1 MSNNEQVKVLKM
13 SDLFSN
19 NTKDKYIIPIY
30 QRNYEWKQPQIAQ
43 LIKDIED
50 ARTRTGGESKNY
62 YIGSLVVAKRK
73 DGSFEVIDGQQRL
86 TTLTILKR
94 YLENI
99 SNIQNSDVNL
109 SFEHRASA
117 ENALNNDKEPKDP
130 AILGG
135 FKDVEN
141 ALTKE
146 IQDIGS
152 FKNYL
157 YENVFILRTIV
168 PEHTD
173 LNHYFEIM
181 NTRGEQLEKHEI
193 VKARL
198 MQVLPEEEQK
208 TFAVIWDACSDM
220 SRFAISGFKGGELRE
235 KLFGSELNYIPTF
248 DEIAKAYLDNN
259 ESSQSKK
266 ENNTDKLKEEK
277 NTIENILLRN
287 SAESEKDNNEDE
299 GKLASIIDF
308 PNFLMHVLRI
318 YKDGKKEDYP
328 LDEKFLLSSFD
339 TLLLGNN
346 DEEKRKIV
354 SDFMDTLIKC
364 RFLFDY
370 YILKSD
376 YRKEEDG
383 RWVILKPAHSDKKT
397 IYGKNTFGSDDSD
410 RKLILLQS
418 MFHVSFTARNYKDW
432 LFESLEWLVTNANDI
447 SSSHF
452 ENDFIKKLEEIA
464 LKYYENRSK
473 NSELTYTK
481 INHYVLNYLDYKI
494 LSVYEKYKTNESG
507 RYIFP
512 DKDKR
517 DENYEQFLKALN
529 EFQFFNRSSVEH
541 YYPQKAVN
549 PWDDPILHNL
559 GNLCLIGHSNN
570 SLLSNREPS
579 EKRNRVLERLKMKTA
594 ESAKQLVMM
603 MYKDWTKENAKDH
616 YDKMMALLENQ
627 LEKQ

>member
-1 MSNNEQVKVLKM
+1 MSNNEQVKVLNM
-13 SDLFSN
+13 SNLFYN
-19 NTKDKYIIPIY
+19 KDKYIIPIY
-30 QRNYEWKQPQIAQ
+30 QRNYEWKQPQITQ

-94 YLENI
+94 CLENI
-99 SNIQNSDVNL
+99 LDIQHSDINL

-117 ENALNNDKEPKDP
+117 ENALNNDKDPKDP

-135 FKDVEN
+135 FKDVKN
-141 ALTKE
+141 ALIKE
-146 IQDIGS
+146 IQDIDN
-152 FKNYL
+152 FKEYL
-157 YENVFILRTIV
+157 DKNVFILRTIV

-208 TFAVIWDACSDM
+208 TFAVVWDACSDM

-235 KLFGSELNYIPTF
+235 KLFGSELTYIPTF
-248 DEIAKAYLDNN
+248 SNVKEHLDNN
-259 ESSQSKK
+259 KTSQSGEESKTGK
-266 ENNTDKLKEEK
+266 SEGEK
-277 NTIENILLRN
+277 NTIKKILSGN
-287 SAESEKDNNEDE
+287 SVESEKYDNEDE

-318 YKDGKKEDYP
+318 YKDGKKENYP
-328 LDEKFLLSSFD
+328 LDEKFLLSSFE
-339 TLLLGNN
+339 TLLSVSNE
-346 DEEKRKIV
+346 EEKREIV
-354 SDFMDTLIKC
+354 SGFMDTLIKC

-383 RWVILKPAHSDKKT
+383 RWAILKPAHSDKKT

-432 LFESLEWLVTNANDI
+432 LFESLKWLMINFNDI
-447 SSSHF
+447 SKVNF
-452 ENDFIKKLEEIA
+452 ENELERIA
-464 LKYYENRSK
+464 FKFYNEKSSK
-473 NSELTYTK
+473 ELSLTYPN
-481 INHYVLNYLDYKI
+481 IEHYILNYLDYKI
-494 LSVYEKYKTNESG
+494 LSVYEKDKTDETG

-549 PWDDPILHNL
+549 PWGDSILDNL

-579 EKRNRVLERLKMKTA
+579 EKRNRVLERLKTKTA

-603 MYKDWTKENAKDH
+603 MYKNWTEENAKDH
-616 YDKMMALLENQ
+616 YDKMMVLLENQ
-627 LEKQ
+627 